1 MARTIL
7 EERVALILG
16 VENAIGRS
24 AALQLSRAGCRVILA
39 SADEA
44 RIDHIAQ
51 PLKKKGGK
59 PVGLVLPPNMESA
72 ERLMVSARDGAGHI
86 HMVFNALAVGY
97 ESDDE
102 RAALAEQAIAYDN
115 ILANLLNGRG
125 PLKMLTAWSD
135 EATVPAPPIATV
147 WHGVLLIP
155 DCQRLDTQM
164 ADQIDAE
171 AGRMHVRAG
180 AAGDAVVFLFQMPPS
195 ACPRLVRL
203 EAVPSSEKKE

>member
-16 VENAIGRS
+16 VENAVGRS
-24 AALQLSRAGCRVILA
+24 AAQQLSRAGCRVILA
-39 SADEA
+39 SHDED
-44 RIDHIAQ
+44 RIDHIAE

-59 PVGLVLPPNMESA
+59 PVGLVLPYGRAASGQ
-72 ERLMVSARDGAGHI
+72 LLVSARDGAGHI
-86 HMVFNALAVGY
+86 HLVVNALAVGY
-97 ESDDE
+97 QSEDQ
-102 RAALAEQAIAYDN
+102 RAELEQQATATDAL
-115 ILANLLNGRG
+115 LASLLHGRG
-125 PLKMLTAWSD
+125 PLKMVTAWTNP
-135 EATVPAPPIATV
+135 ATVPAPANPTV
-147 WHGVLLIP
+147 WHSILLMP

-180 AAGDAVVFLFQMPPS
+180 AAGDAVVFLLQMPPS